1 MINGR
6 ARIPDELDPASRT
19 IGEVKNVKYQYL
31 STQLKDDLSYA
42 QANGYQFNL
51 YVNSGTRL
59 SGPLQNLVNSGEIN
73 LIRNIP

>member
-1 MINGR
+1 
-6 ARIPDELDPASRT
+6 
-19 IGEVKNVKYQYL
+19 VKNVKYQWL

-42 QANGYQFNL
+42 QANGWTFNL

-59 SGPLQNLVNSGEIN
+59 SGPLQNLVDSGDIN